1 MNMTWMDVLIYVVE
15 VLVGLVITVG
25 IPYLFAF
32 LKSKTKNEKAQ
43 QYIDLAQRYLSD
55 SVAMVNQ
62 TFVEQLKK
70 DGKFDAEAQ
79 KEAFNMAANAWL
91 EMMSEE
97 MKQVIIAEVGDFETY
112 IKTEIE
118 AKVNYFKPLP

>member
-1 MNMTWMDVLIYVVE
+1 MDKTWMDVLIYVIE
-15 VLVGLVITVG
+15 VLVGLVVTVG
-25 IPYLFAF
+25 VPYLIAF
-32 LKSKTKNEKAQ
+32 LKSKAKNEKVQ
-43 QYIDLAQRYLSD
+43 KYIELAGTYLTD

-79 KEAFNMAANAWL
+79 KAAFDMAADAWL
-91 EMMSEE
+91 AMMSEE
-97 MKQVIIAEVGDFETY
+97 MKQIIIAEVGDFEAY

-118 AKVNYFKPLP
+118 AKVNYLKPEA